1 MAAAYLQVSWHTL
14 SEPNTVGA
22 NDFEK
27 IEIERLTLIS
37 QLIPSYHSTYFAHNF
52 IGGYMAADFSYL
64 WREVLDA
71 DAFAAVEEVVIL
83 DKE

>member
-1 MAAAYLQVSWHTL
+1 
-14 SEPNTVGA
+14 
-22 NDFEK
+22 
-27 IEIERLTLIS
+27 
-37 QLIPSYHSTYFAHNF
+37 
-52 IGGYMAADFSYL
+52 MAADFSYL